1 MHIPYFA
8 YPFICQWI
16 SGLFRRLDYRIQF
29 CYKHRSACIFS
40 NYSFVQIYVRQGFLT
55 FVCAP
60 KAHLSIQWSLWASN
74 AIVASRYTIRQ
85 VIWEVT
91 EQKAPQT
98 KMLELQ
104 GLLNQFE
111 TPNWHLLQQGEQHG
125 VDNIPRT
132 GWRRDGARHL
142 NLGSCNVHL
151 FCLSLRLTV
160 GLWRLELKIFK
171 VIQQRVSTWSQPTV
185 TYQKDT
191 GASTPG
197 RRRSSPI
204 TCWTDVGF
212 ICGSWA
218 EHMEAR
224 MGSQHYYQWVA
235 IRDDTLVNPEVRW
248 WCLLIWLPS
257 K

>member
-1 MHIPYFA
+1 M
-8 YPFICQWI
+8 
-16 SGLFRRLDYRIQF
+16 
-29 CYKHRSACIFS
+29 
-40 NYSFVQIYVRQGFLT
+40 
-55 FVCAP
+55 CAP
-60 KAHLSIQWSLWASN
+60 RAHLSIQWSLWASN
-74 AIVASRYTIRQ
+74 AMVASRYTIRQ

-91 EQKAPQT
+91 KQKAPQT

-111 TPNWHLLQQGEQHG
+111 TPDWHLQQGEQHG

-132 GWRRDGARHL
+132 GWRRRGAHHL

-151 FCLSLRLTV
+151 FCLSVRLTV
-160 GLWRLELKIFK
+160 GLWRLELRMLK
-171 VIQQRVSTWSQPTV
+171 VIQQRVSTWSQLTA

-197 RRRSSPI
+197 HRCSSPI
-204 TCWTDVGF
+204 ICWTDF
-212 ICGSWA
+212 ICSSWA
-218 EHMEAR
+218 ELKEAR
-224 MGSQHYYQWVA
+224 MGSQHYHQWVA
-235 IRDDTLVNPEVRW
+235 VRDDTVVKW